1 MGKVITLEEI
11 SSIRQN
17 KILVTTNGTFDIL
30 HVGHL
35 RILQAARNMG
45 DCLLVLINSDVS
57 VQKNKGTGRPIIPLL
72 ERMEMLC
79 GLGCVD
85 YVMPFDTTDVLELL
99 KLIQPEIHVKGG
111 TFIQERIAAEQAL
124 VASYGG
130 QHICLAQIGNFSTTN
145 LIQKIRATLS

>member
-1 MGKVITLEEI
+1 
-11 SSIRQN
+11 
-17 KILVTTNGTFDIL
+17 
-30 HVGHL
+30 
-35 RILQAARNMG
+35 
-45 DCLLVLINSDVS
+45 
-57 VQKNKGTGRPIIPLL
+57 
-72 ERMEMLC
+72 MLC
-79 GLGCVD
+79 GLGCFY